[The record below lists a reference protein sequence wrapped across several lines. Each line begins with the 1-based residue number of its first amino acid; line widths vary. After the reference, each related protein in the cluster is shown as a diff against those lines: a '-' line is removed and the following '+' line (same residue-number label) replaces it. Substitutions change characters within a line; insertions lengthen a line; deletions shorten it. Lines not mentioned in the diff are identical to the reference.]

1 MRQELHPIQLQ
12 ILKKLLFAQGLRY
25 SELKPSKKIENN
37 QFQFHL
43 DQLIKLGHLE
53 KIGKQYFLTKKGKEY
68 AGRLDTDKVKI
79 VKQAK
84 ISVRSCCTREID
96 GEKQYLIYTRLK
108 QPFYGCQGFPAGKVD
123 YGEKIVEAAKRE
135 LKEETGLVGE
145 PKLMAVTHYPVV
157 EKETNQILEDKLMF
171 FFLVENPQGKLIG
184 NQEGKFEWV
193 AEKELETYIAQ
204 PFESKKQF
212 KKEIKLIK
220 NYSGQIEL
228 WEEIHYNA
236 QLF

>member
-1 MRQELHPIQLQ
+1 MVAKAFRLV
-12 ILKKLLFAQGLRY
+12 R
-25 SELKPSKKIENN
+25 
-37 QFQFHL
+37 
-43 DQLIKLGHLE
+43 
-53 KIGKQYFLTKKGKEY
+53 LTN
-68 AGRLDTDKVKI
+68 
-79 VKQAK
+79 
-84 ISVRSCCTREID
+84 
-96 GEKQYLIYTRLK
+96 
-108 QPFYGCQGFPAGKVD
+108 
-123 YGEKIVEAAKRE
+123 GEKIVEAAKRE